1 MLLRDLLGQLMHRSK
16 HGGSTG
22 MDVLDENSRWV
33 AALRSMLIGLAVFV
47 LGSLSDVWLQHHG
60 GTLSVAILDDAV
72 VGVGAGLLVLLY
84 ERRQKQNIIRKLEVI
99 RMMNHHVRNSLQ
111 VIAFAASAPEQ
122 DHTKEV
128 RDAVERIEWALRE
141 VLPGQRGDIHNL
153 PQQLRSRGLFTGRK
167 LWEEHTA

>member
-1 MLLRDLLGQLMHRSK
+1 
-16 HGGSTG
+16 

-122 DHTKEV
+122 DNTKQV
-128 RDAVERIEWALRE
+128 GDAVERIEWALRE
-141 VLPGQRGDIHNL
+141 VLPGQREDIQNL
-153 PQQLRSRGLFTGRK
+153 PQQLRSTGSVHRPAILGGAIRGRSAGLSETRSP
-167 LWEEHTA
+167 